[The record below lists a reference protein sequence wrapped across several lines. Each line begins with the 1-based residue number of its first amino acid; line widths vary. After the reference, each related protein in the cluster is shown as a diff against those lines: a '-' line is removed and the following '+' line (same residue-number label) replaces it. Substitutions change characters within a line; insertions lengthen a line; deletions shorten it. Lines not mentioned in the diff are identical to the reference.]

1 MNKKITTCLLFG
13 TLLTASSV
21 FAHDDHQSYP
31 SQFGS
36 KLTQGFANMTTG
48 FVEVPKNIVN
58 ITHEHNIFVGATWG
72 LFRGIWE
79 GVNRTTIGAAE
90 FISIFRVKTFAFK
103 ANRFISNTKQMDN
116 SSFYEERKWITDTA
130 VIRFLRSNIIL
141 FGLRNIVFMF

>member
-21 FAHDDHQSYP
+21 FADDHQSQSYP

-48 FVEVPKNIVN
+48 FIEVPKNIVN
-58 ITHEHNIFVGATWG
+58 ITHEQNIFVGATWG

-79 GVNRTTIGAAE
+79 GVNRTTIGVAE
-90 FISIFRVKTFAFK
+90 FITSPIPTSDYITPPYVWQ
-103 ANRFISNTKQMDN
+103 RFS
-116 SSFYEERKWITDTA
+116 EDT
-130 VIRFLRSNIIL
+130 RY
-141 FGLRNIVFMF
+141 FGLHVPGEWNTYGPLDDGQ